1 MLLELIIVVAI
12 VGILSAVAMPDILGM
27 TNDAKAARIQADL
40 SAIGTASEMYYVKNG
55 EYPTALSLLVDTTG
69 ANGYLKKIPEPPD
82 KSVTYTMGSKGEV
95 TAVFNFCDV
104 LVLRNDE
111 HKYAAVVR
119 GSHEKRSGRPV
130 IVGECLAGRERIP
143 SARDFVRPVCGSSFH
158 DGGEGP
164 FSAAIFALLPRDG
177 GQADGVYFGRLER
190 ASSSLRS
197 SDFV

>member
-1 MLLELIIVVAI
+1 MQAGASQSAAFLLCSKTGGAGVLWERLVHDGRYNGNYKGSGLGRKRKGFMLLELIIVVAI

-95 TAVFNFCDV
+95 TAVFNSV
-104 LVLRNDE
+104 T
-111 HKYAAVVR
+111 Y
-119 GSHEKRSGRPV
+119 
-130 IVGECLAGRERIP
+130 
-143 SARDFVRPVCGSSFH
+143 SSY
-158 DGGEGP
+158 GTT
-164 FSAAIFALLPRDG
+164 STST
-177 GQADGVYFGRLER
+177 QQ
-190 ASSSLRS
+190 S
-197 SDFV
+197 